1 MEEMSLKSLG
11 SIKVI
16 ALLLTIIC
24 TLSFLVSYSRLT
36 TPTYISA
43 EMISDGSTN
52 DSPTLAQQ
60 ITAALEMHKSGQ
72 LDEAIILYEAV
83 IPSLTGKL
91 ASTLHSNVG
100 SIYMNKGENDMA
112 RDHFTMAVDSE
123 PDNASA
129 HFNLAVLLTS
139 KFEVHGKAIK
149 HCGTALKL
157 DPTMYKA
164 LHLMGN
170 ILQNLGKDDE
180 AQKYFVMAENLAL
193 ELSEPEEAASGTRTT
208 DDESYE
214 EYDAWA
220 RFSIMS
226 ARLGDKFS
234 VKSQSSQ
241 IESASGSDFDSR
253 DYQLICI
260 SERPLIFRV
269 PEFISIVESAHI
281 IERAGSQLKKS
292 FVMGGKAASLDDT
305 ATDDIDGIKKMAA
318 KETIDDQSYRSSY
331 NAWLHSDKLTTQ
343 LHNRLA
349 DITQFPVQ
357 LFQQKSEELQVVKYE
372 KGGQFK
378 VHHDSSAFQP
388 RLLTALL
395 YLNDVPADMG
405 GETWFPFAGK
415 RREFNLSVE
424 EAISTAL
431 QMHSSSSNTCAANCT
446 TEELNEQGGLYVRP
460 VKGDA
465 IIFFNHLPS
474 GALDPA
480 AVHAGLPIGP
490 YSENNGKDKEG
501 NIEKWIANYWVEQDF
516 KILFADSNS

>member
-1 MEEMSLKSLG
+1 MSLTSLG
-11 SIKVI
+11 SIRVI

-24 TLSFLVSYSRLT
+24 SLSFLVSYSRFT
-36 TPTYISA
+36 AQTYISA
-43 EMISDGSTN
+43 EMISDGGTN
-52 DSPTLAQQ
+52 GTPTLAQR
-60 ITAALEMHKSGQ
+60 ITAALEMHKNGQ

-100 SIYMNKGENDMA
+100 SIYMNKGDNDLA
-112 RDHFTMAVDSE
+112 RDHFMLAVDSE

-170 ILQNLGKDDE
+170 ILQNLGKDVE

-193 ELSEPEEAASGTRTT
+193 ELSAPEEATGGPSTT
-208 DDESYE
+208 GDETSAE
-214 EYDAWA
+214 HNGWD

-226 ARLGDKFS
+226 AKLGEKYF
-234 VKSQSSQ
+234 VKSRSSQ
-241 IESASGSDFDSR
+241 IESASSTDIDSR

-260 SERPLIFRV
+260 SERPLIFHV
-269 PEFISIVESAHI
+269 PEFTSAEECEHI
-281 IERAGSQLKKS
+281 MQRAEGQLKKS
-292 FVMGGKAASLDDT
+292 FVMGGKAETSDDT
-305 ATDDIDGIKKMAA
+305 TTNDDDGIRKLADKDIIA
-318 KETIDDQSYRSSY
+318 EQSYRSSY
-331 NAWLHSDKLTTQ
+331 NAWLHSDKLTAQ

-349 DITQFPVQ
+349 DLTQFPVQ

-388 RLLTALL
+388 RLLTALI

-431 QMHSSSSNTCAANCT
+431 QMHSTSNTCAANCT

-460 VKGDA
+460 VRGDA

-474 GALDPA
+474 GALDPS
-480 AVHAGLPIGP
+480 AVHAGLPIGQ
-490 YSENNGKDKEG
+490 YSENNDEG
-501 NIEKWIANYWVEQDF
+501 TTEGIEKWIANYWVEQDF
-516 KILFADSNS
+516 KILFADSSS